1 MGCAVRELR
10 APPHVALAAGLG
22 IAGIV
27 SPDPRGKKKKKKK
40 SRTGLI
46 PCKGIFLNVFF
57 TEAQRKQ
64 TASNSLS
71 YYPGEVILSHKRG
84 TKIPKS
90 QINGDEAI
98 KQNVN

>member
-1 MGCAVRELR
+1 MLWWNLYS
-10 APPHVALAAGLG
+10 APPHVALTAGLG

-27 SPDPRGKKKKKKK
+27 SPDPRGKKKK

-46 PCKGIFLNVFF
+46 PCKGIFNVFF
-57 TEAQRKQ
+57 TEAQQKK

-84 TKIPKS
+84 RRIPKS

-98 KQNVN
+98 KQNGN